1 MFMILFAVLTVA
13 MLAESI
19 LVKELTFPIR
29 ALLLILADYCGVNC
43 WSHWLLNRKFT
54 RIE

>member
-1 MFMILFAVLTVA
+1 V
-13 MLAESI
+13 
-19 LVKELTFPIR
+19 
-29 ALLLILADYCGVNC
+29 LLLILAGYCGVNC